1 MTTTGIQTEASVL
14 ELQKEIETLEEK
26 IADNDR
32 ELLRGAIAN
41 VDTAELLRN
50 LLDRIYA
57 LAIDPEQKRG
67 MTDICLR
74 LLEKAALTKRLGI
87 ELTESDVLI
96 LSKLEKKHPNLNI
109 REMKICLLV
118 KLNYDT
124 REIARTVGISTR
136 GMESLRYRM
145 HQKLGLGRHESIK
158 SYLTELAVA

>member
-1 MTTTGIQTEASVL
+1 
-14 ELQKEIETLEEK
+14 
-26 IADNDR
+26 
-32 ELLRGAIAN
+32 
-41 VDTAELLRN
+41 
-50 LLDRIYA
+50 
-57 LAIDPEQKRG
+57 
-67 MTDICLR
+67 
-74 LLEKAALTKRLGI
+74 
-87 ELTESDVLI
+87 
-96 LSKLEKKHPNLNI
+96 LEKKHPNLNI